1 MQAGSVREPTDTDQQ
16 AAHPDQ
22 DFAGKAPLSS
32 EQQVATEVS
41 MKQQYKFSL
50 GYYLLVFFSII
61 LLESIFFSGAAV
73 KEISYSRFRE
83 LLAGDRIQSV
93 IVESDRIFG
102 LEKAPADDA
111 AGNTAKETPVFQPP
125 HKKAPWNLDFGL
137 FNDKARQ
144 QAERQFVV
152 TRLDD
157 PQLTTDLQAH
167 GVDYR
172 GKIESHWLANFL
184 SNWILPL
191 AFFIVLG
198 RFLTRRMGK
207 GAGFL
212 DVGKNKARIYAVD
225 PSQKVSFN
233 DVAGVDEAVEEVKEM
248 VSFLNNPERFT
259 RLGAKLPKG
268 ILLIGPPGTG
278 KTLLAR
284 AVAGEAGVP
293 FFNLSGSDFV
303 EMFVGVGAARV
314 RDLFKDA
321 KDKAPC
327 IIFIDELDA
336 VGKNRAQGV
345 YMGGNDEREN
355 TLNQLLTE
363 MDGFDPQAGI
373 IIMGATNR
381 PEVLDPALL
390 RPGRFDRQILVD
402 RPDLKGRMDIF
413 AVHTREFELDD
424 RVDFRKLAAE
434 TPGFA
439 GAEIANVCNEA
450 ALLASRRNRQTV
462 TQSDFQDAIERV
474 IAGLEKK
481 NKLINPHER
490 RVVAYHESGHAIVG
504 HFTPGADP
512 VQKVSIIPRGIGA
525 LGYTLQTPLEDRF
538 LMSRSELLGKIKG
551 LLGGRAAEDLVFGE
565 VSTGAANDLE
575 KVADIVRNM
584 LTVYGMSEKMPN
596 RSLVENASSNPF
608 LGQGPAMQ
616 RRSETLET
624 LIDNE
629 TQAIIDSA
637 YRSARQILSE
647 HRGKLD
653 AMSKLLLEK
662 EKIDGEDI
670 RRILGPDR
678 SLEPANQ
685 TGQPLSRNCWSE
697 CPGHPSIPKSLL
709 PATGRPAA

>member
-1 MQAGSVREPTDTDQQ
+1 MGTPTRWHALKSVPS
-16 AAHPDQ
+16 
-22 DFAGKAPLSS
+22 LSS
-32 EQQVATEVS
+32 RPIKREYIMEQQH
-41 MKQQYKFSL
+41 KFSIS
-50 GYYLLVFFSII
+50 YYLMMFFTII

-73 KEISYSRFRE
+73 KEISYSKFRY
-83 LLAGDRIQSV
+83 LLANNRIQSV
-93 IVESDRIFG
+93 ILEENRIFG
-102 LEKAPADDA
+102 QEKSTASTGISADGDQ
-111 AGNTAKETPVFQPP
+111 PVFHPL
-125 HKKAPWNLDFGL
+125 HKKTPWNLDFSL
-137 FNDKARQ
+137 FRSKSQ
-144 QAERQFVV
+144 KQANRQFVV

-157 PQLTTDLQAH
+157 PHLIADLQSH
-167 GVDYR
+167 GIDYR
-172 GKIESHWLANFL
+172 GKIESHWLTNFL

-191 AFFIVLG
+191 AFFIFLG
-198 RFLTRRMGK
+198 RFLARRMKK
-207 GAGFL
+207 GTGFL
-212 DVGKNKARIYAVD
+212 DIGKNKARIYAVD
-225 PSQKVSFN
+225 PSQKVTFQ
-233 DVAGVDEAVEEVKEM
+233 DVAGVDEAVEEVKEV
-248 VSFLNNPERFT
+248 VSFLINPEHYT

-321 KDKAPC
+321 KIKAPC

-336 VGKNRAQGV
+336 IGKNRSQGIAI
-345 YMGGNDEREN
+345 GGNDEREN

-363 MDGFDPQAGI
+363 MDGFDSQTGI

-402 RPDLKGRMDIF
+402 RPDLKGRMEIF
-413 AVHTREFELDD
+413 AVHTRGLVMNDH
-424 RVDFRKLAAE
+424 VDFRKLAAA

-450 ALLASRRNRQTV
+450 ALMASRRDRQTV
-462 TQSDFQDAIERV
+462 NQTDFQDAIERV

-490 RVVAYHESGHAIVG
+490 QVVAYHESGHAIVG

-538 LMSRSELLGKIKG
+538 LMSRSELLGKVEG
-551 LLGGRAAEDLVFGE
+551 LLGGRAAEELIFGE

-575 KVADIVRNM
+575 KVAAIVHNM
-584 LTVYGMSEKMPN
+584 LTVYGMSDHMPN
-596 RSLVENASSNPF
+596 RSLVKNTSNPF
-608 LGQGPAMQ
+608 IGQGPSTQ
-616 RRSETLET
+616 RRSENLEA
-624 LIDNE
+624 LIDSE
-629 TQAIIDSA
+629 TQAIIDTAYQSA
-637 YRSARQILSE
+637 GQILAD
-647 HRGKLD
+647 HRRELE
-653 AMSKLLLEK
+653 AMAKLLLEK
-662 EKIDGEDI
+662 EKIDTLDI
-670 RRILGPDR
+670 QHILG
-678 SLEPANQ
+678 A
-685 TGQPLSRNCWSE
+685 
-697 CPGHPSIPKSLL
+697 
-709 PATGRPAA
+709 